1 MIRSILAGI
10 VGIAV
15 AFGIVFANET
25 LGHMM
30 SPPQEG
36 IDFTDPEVVRPY
48 LASLPAWKLLQVMA
62 GWVVGVFVGILV
74 ASRIGRARV
83 VAYTSIIG
91 GLMLAATIS
100 NLIIIPHPLWFNV
113 TSLGALGLS
122 AWFAK
127 SIAEKRA
134 VSVTDSLRD

>member
-10 VGIAV
+10 VGIVV
-15 AFGIVFANET
+15 AFGIVVANET

-30 SPPQEG
+30 FPPQEG

-62 GWVVGVFVGILV
+62 GWVIGVFAGILV
-74 ASRIGRARV
+74 AAWIGRTRV
-83 VAYTSIIG
+83 LAYTVIIG

-100 NLIIIPHPLWFNV
+100 NLIIIPHPMWFNV
-113 TSLGALGLS
+113 TSLGAIALG
-122 AWFAK
+122 AWLAK
-127 SIAEKRA
+127 SIAEQR
-134 VSVTDSLRD
+134 VDRTPLE